1 MGATMKR
8 FPSLIVVITLL
19 ATASAGAQDVQNK
32 RDAAV
37 VADKEKLNQDEGWIY
52 DNLETARE
60 QAARSNKPLMIVFR

>member
-1 MGATMKR
+1 MKR
-8 FPSLIVVITLL
+8 LQSLSVVITLL
-19 ATASAGAQDVQNK
+19 ATVSAGAQDIQNK

-37 VADKEKLNQDEGWIY
+37 VADKEQLNQDELWIY